1 MDMDFETYFCEQY
14 KRIKENF
21 ENSENGTGEYLFDGD
36 DNIPEKKRIS
46 ERGKKSYNT
55 SIHTYLLPQPFVGD
69 IENAKIIICSLNPG
83 YSDEDCYIEDEK
95 SAKEKGYKYYGKEL
109 LNQLNPNAENKTLF
123 WLTEEKSDEVKNLS
137 GGAKW
142 WRGKLDQNDQT
153 VSLVAQI
160 AKYFNFDKETV
171 FKWLSENMAAIELF
185 PYHSKKFSKSLL
197 NKCKS
202 SEIIKEYVRQVLISE
217 ANDGKRLVCFTRS
230 LKDWGVDKLE
240 NDHNI
245 IRNNKSV
252 QNITFNVKLPFGESI
267 FNYICANSD
276 KFKTPLNK

>member
-14 KRIKENF
+14 KKIEEIFR
-21 ENSENGTGEYLFDGD
+21 NGTGEYLFDGD
-36 DNIPEKKRIS
+36 GNITEKKRIF

-55 SIHTYLLPQPFVGD
+55 SIHTYLLPQPFIGD

-83 YSDEDCYIEDEK
+83 FSDDDCYIEKPYNID
-95 SAKEKGYKYYGKEL
+95 GYPNYSEEL
-109 LNQLNPNAENKTLF
+109 LNQLNPKAKDKTLF
-123 WLTEEKSDEVKNLS
+123 WLTEKSDEVKNLS

-202 SEIIKEYVRQVLISE
+202 SEIIKEYVRQVLIPE

-276 KFKTPLNK
+276 KFKTPLNKQGK